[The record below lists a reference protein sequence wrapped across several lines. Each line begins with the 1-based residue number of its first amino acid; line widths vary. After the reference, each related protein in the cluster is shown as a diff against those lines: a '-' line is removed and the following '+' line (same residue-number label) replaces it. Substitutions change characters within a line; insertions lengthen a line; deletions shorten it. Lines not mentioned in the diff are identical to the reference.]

1 MFPLA
6 LLNAAS
12 PPSPPVDYNTVLW
25 LKFEGADGSTIIDST
40 GRHTPSLSAS
50 GTRAILNNQLNLAS
64 NGYIRAD
71 AQSTASSDFDFSSS
85 DFEIECKVTYT
96 SGSYAWVHTA
106 DDNEFGLCLKFASA
120 NIIQVRA
127 SGNTFVMQYNAPTSF
142 VGRQAKINVSRTGTR
157 YSLKVDDVEVATS
170 SNGHTFGSNGFIIGA
185 LPYVS
190 STMTGLIDDFI
201 VKRKF

>member
-6 LLNAAS
+6 LLNKS
-12 PPSPPVDYNTVLW
+12 EQVLILTTVLH
-25 LKFEGADGSTIIDST
+25 LEFNGADGSTIIDST

-50 GTRAILNNQLNLAS
+50 GTRAILSNQLNLAS

-96 SGSYAWVHTA
+96 SGGYVWMHTA
-106 DDNEFGLCLKFASA
+106 NDNDFGLCLKFESA
-120 NIIQVRA
+120 NTIHVRSGLGQVMM
-127 SGNTFVMQYNAPTSF
+127 TYTAPTSF
-142 VGRQAKINVSRTGTR
+142 VGRQAKINVSLTGTN
-157 YSLKVDDVEVATS
+157 YSLKVDDIEVAT
-170 SNGHTFGSNGFIIGA
+170 TTYEYPIIGSNGFIIGRA
-185 LPYVS
+185 S
-190 STMTGLIDDFI
+190 SGMTGLIDDFI

>member
-6 LLNAAS
+6 LLNKS
-12 PPSPPVDYNTVLW
+12 EQGLTTVLN
-25 LKFEGADGSTIIDST
+25 LEFNGADGSTIIDST

-64 NGYIRAD
+64 SGYIRAD
-71 AQSTASSDFDFSSS
+71 AQSTASSDFDFSAS

-106 DDNEFGLCLKFASA
+106 DDNVFGLVLKFASD
-120 NIIQVRA
+120 NIIEVR
-127 SGNTFVMQYNAPTSF
+127 SGSNSLIMQYNAPTSF
-142 VGRQAKINVSRTGTR
+142 VGRQAKINVSLTGTR
-157 YSLKVDDVEVATS
+157 YSLKVDGIEVATEQS
-170 SNGHTFGSNGFIIGA
+170 AAFANIGSNGFIIGA
-185 LPYVS
+185 YPAS
-190 STMTGLIDDFI
+190 SGMDGLIDDFI

>member
-85 DFEIECKVTYT
+85 DFEIECKITYT
-96 SGSYAWVHTA
+96 SGAYVWMHTA
-106 DDNEFGLCLKFASA
+106 DDNVFGMCLRFNGA
-120 NIIQVRA
+120 NTIQVRS
-127 SGNTFVMQYNAPTSF
+127 SGNTLIMQYNAPTSF
-142 VGRQAKINVSRTGTR
+142 VGRQAKINVSRTGTN
-157 YSLKVDDVEVATS
+157 YSLKVDDIEVATAS
-170 SNGHTFGSNGFIIGA
+170 GTFAMGSNGFIIGA
-185 LPYVS
+185 YPAS
-190 STMTGLIDDFI
+190 SGMTGLIDDFI
-201 VKRKF
+201 VKRF

>member
-6 LLNAAS
+6 LLNKS
-12 PPSPPVDYNTVLW
+12 GQGLTTVLN
-25 LKFEGADGSTIIDST
+25 LEFNGADGSTIIDST

-96 SGSYAWVHTA
+96 AWAFVWMHTA
-106 DDNEFGLCLKFASA
+106 DDNGFGMCLIFNGADT
-120 NIIQVRA
+120 IQVRSA
-127 SGNTFVMQYNAPTSF
+127 LDQTIMGYTAPTSF
-142 VGRQAKINVSRTGTR
+142 VGRQAKINVSRTGTN
-157 YSLKVDDVEVATS
+157 YSLKVDDIEVATAS
-170 SNGHTFGSNGFIIGA
+170 GTFAMGSNGFIIGA
-185 LPYVS
+185 YPAS
-190 STMTGLIDDFI
+190 SGMTGLIDDFI